1 MIKKMLATT
10 ALVALMSGP
19 AIAASSTTET
29 TAAQTTAPAASAA
42 AGSSMRFQS
51 IDTIDTK
58 QIRGYLASNLMG
70 HSVYA
75 SAAEDAD
82 RIGEVDDAVVG
93 EDGSIKAVII
103 GVGGFL
109 GMGEKKVA
117 VDFSRLSMEKSG
129 EDDFRLVAALSKE
142 ELEKAGAY
150 EAPERSSAADPAD
163 KAPVTKESTVNNVPA
178 TSTVATVDKEATT
191 TATEPKN
198 TRESFME
205 GRTKLGS
212 EQIEATTLDGA
223 WAYDSE
229 YNHIGEVGEVLMTAD
244 GKIDA
249 MVIDVGGFL
258 GLGEKPV
265 AMAFKEVEL
274 YRNESDEIAVV
285 VPYTEEQLDTATA
298 YDADSYAEKS
308 EGMLLTPMN

>member
-19 AIAASSTTET
+19 AIAASD
-29 TAAQTTAPAASAA
+29 AQTN
-42 AGSSMRFQS
+42 MRFES
-51 IDTIDTK
+51 VDTIGAK

-75 SAAEDAD
+75 STAEDAD
-82 RIGEVDDAVVG
+82 RIGEIDDAIVG

-109 GMGEKKVA
+109 GMGEKNVA
-117 VDFSRLSMEKSG
+117 VDFSRLSFEKAG
-129 EDDFRLVAALSKE
+129 DDEYRLVSALTKE

-150 EAPERSSAADPAD
+150 EAPERTTSLDD
-163 KAPVTKESTVNNVPA
+163 KTPTTKESTANNVPA
-178 TSTVATVDKEATT
+178 TSTVAAVDKDATT

-198 TRESFME
+198 NRESFME
-205 GRTKLGS
+205 GRKKLSS
-212 EQIEATTLDGA
+212 EKIEAATLDGA
-223 WAYDSE
+223 WAYDTKF
-229 YNHIGEVGEVLMTAD
+229 NHIGEVGEVLVTAD

-249 MVIDVGGFL
+249 MVVDVGGFL

-265 AMAFKEVEL
+265 AMAFKEVEM
-274 YRNESDEIAVV
+274 YRNESDEIAVI

-298 YDADSYAEKS
+298 YDADGYAKKT

>member
-19 AIAASSTTET
+19 AIAASTD
-29 TAAQTTAPAASAA
+29 AQTN
-42 AGSSMRFQS
+42 MRFDS
-51 IDTIDTK
+51 VDTIGAK
-58 QIRGYLASNLMG
+58 QVRGYLASNLMG

-75 SAAEDAD
+75 STADDAD
-82 RIGEVDDAVVG
+82 RIGEIDDAVVS

-109 GMGEKKVA
+109 GMGEKDVA
-117 VDFSRLSMEKSG
+117 VDFTRLSFEKTG
-129 EDDFRLVAALSKE
+129 DNEYRLVSALTKE

-150 EAPERSSAADPAD
+150 EAPERSSAMNGKTD
-163 KAPVTKESTVNNVPA
+163 KEPMKKESTANNVPA
-178 TSTVATVDKEATT
+178 TSTVAAVDKDATT
-191 TATEPKN
+191 TATTPEN

-205 GRTKLGS
+205 GRSKLSS
-212 EQIEATTLDGA
+212 EKIEATTLDGA
-223 WAYDSE
+223 WAYDSN
-229 YNHIGEVGEVLMTAD
+229 YNRIGEVGDVLVTAD

-265 AMAFKEVEL
+265 AMAFQDVEL
-274 YRNESDEIAVV
+274 YRNESDEISVI
-285 VPYTEEQLDTATA
+285 VPYTEEQLDAATA
-298 YDADSYAEKS
+298 YDAGTYAEKS
-308 EGMLLTPMN
+308 DGMLLTPMN

>member
-19 AIAASSTTET
+19 AIAASTD
-29 TAAQTTAPAASAA
+29 AQTN
-42 AGSSMRFQS
+42 MRFDS
-51 IDTIDTK
+51 VDTIGAK
-58 QIRGYLASNLMG
+58 QVRGYLASNLMG

-75 SAAEDAD
+75 STADDAD
-82 RIGEVDDAVVG
+82 RIGEIDDAVVS

-109 GMGEKKVA
+109 GMGEKDVA
-117 VDFSRLSMEKSG
+117 VDFTRLSFEKTG
-129 EDDFRLVAALSKE
+129 DNEYRLVSALTKE

-150 EAPERSSAADPAD
+150 EAPERSSAMDGKTD
-163 KAPVTKESTVNNVPA
+163 KEPMKKESTANNVPA
-178 TSTVATVDKEATT
+178 TSTVAAVDKDATT
-191 TATEPKN
+191 TATAPEN

-205 GRTKLGS
+205 GRSKLSS
-212 EQIEATTLDGA
+212 EKIEATTLDGA
-223 WAYDSE
+223 WAYDSN
-229 YNHIGEVGEVLMTAD
+229 YNRIGEVGDVLMTAD

-265 AMAFKEVEL
+265 AMAFQDVEL
-274 YRNESDEIAVV
+274 YRNESDEISVI
-285 VPYTEEQLDTATA
+285 VPYTEEQLDGATA
-298 YDADSYAEKS
+298 YDAGTYADKS
-308 EGMLLTPMN
+308 DGMLLTPMN

>member
-1 MIKKMLATT
+1 MFKKLLATT

-19 AIAASSTTET
+19 AIAASTDAET
-29 TAAQTTAPAASAA
+29 T
-42 AGSSMRFQS
+42 MRFNS
-51 IDTIDTK
+51 VDTIGAK
-58 QIRGYLASNLMG
+58 QVRGYLASNLMG

-75 SAAEDAD
+75 SAAEDAE
-82 RIGEVDDAVVG
+82 RIGEIDDAIVG

-109 GMGEKKVA
+109 GMGEKNVA
-117 VDFSRLSMEKSG
+117 VDFNRLSVEKTG
-129 EDDFRLVAALSKE
+129 DGDEFRLVSALTKE

-150 EAPERSSAADPAD
+150 EAPERTGSADE
-163 KAPVTKESTVNNVPA
+163 KMPVTKESTANNVPA

-205 GRTKLGS
+205 GRTKLSS
-212 EQIEATTLDGA
+212 EKLEAETLSGA
-223 WAYDSE
+223 WAYDSK

-274 YRNESDEIAVV
+274 YRNESDEIAVI

-298 YDADSYAEKS
+298 YDADTYADKS

>member
-1 MIKKMLATT
+1 MFKKMLATT

-19 AIAASSTTET
+19 AIAASTDAET
-29 TAAQTTAPAASAA
+29 
-42 AGSSMRFQS
+42 SMRFNS
-51 IDTIDTK
+51 VDTVGAK
-58 QIRGYLASNLMG
+58 QVRGYLASNLMG

-75 SAAEDAD
+75 STAEDAD
-82 RIGEVDDAVVG
+82 RIGEIDDAVVG

-109 GMGEKKVA
+109 GMGEKDVA
-117 VDFSRLSMEKSG
+117 VDFSRLSFEKTG
-129 EDDFRLVAALSKE
+129 DDEYRLVSALSKE

-150 EAPERSSAADPAD
+150 EAPDRTNALDNKEPM
-163 KAPVTKESTVNNVPA
+163 TKESTANNVPA
-178 TSTVATVDKEATT
+178 TSTVAAVDKDATT
-191 TATEPKN
+191 TATMPEN
-198 TRESFME
+198 SRESFME

-212 EQIEATTLDGA
+212 EKLEAGTLDGA
-223 WAYDSE
+223 WAYDSN
-229 YNHIGEVGEVLMTAD
+229 YNHIGEVGEVLVSAD

-274 YRNESDEIAVV
+274 YRNESEEIAVI
-285 VPYTEEQLDTATA
+285 VPYTEEQLDSATA
-298 YDADSYAEKS
+298 YDADGYAEKS
-308 EGMLLTPMN
+308 DGMLLTPMN

>member
-1 MIKKMLATT
+1 MFKKLLATT

-19 AIAASSTTET
+19 AIAASTDAET
-29 TAAQTTAPAASAA
+29 T
-42 AGSSMRFQS
+42 MRFNS
-51 IDTIDTK
+51 VDTIGAK
-58 QIRGYLASNLMG
+58 QVRGYLASNLMG

-75 SAAEDAD
+75 SAAEDAE
-82 RIGEVDDAVVG
+82 RIGEIDDAIVG

-109 GMGEKKVA
+109 GMGEKNVA
-117 VDFSRLSMEKSG
+117 VDFNRLSFEKTG
-129 EDDFRLVAALSKE
+129 DGDEFRLVSALTKE

-150 EAPERSSAADPAD
+150 EAPERTGSADG
-163 KAPVTKESTVNNVPA
+163 KMPVTKESTANNVPA

-205 GRTKLGS
+205 GRTKLSS
-212 EQIEATTLDGA
+212 EKLEAETLNGA
-223 WAYDSE
+223 WAYDSK

-274 YRNESDEIAVV
+274 YRNESDEIAVI

-298 YDADSYAEKS
+298 YDADTYADKS

>member
-19 AIAASSTTET
+19 AIAASTD
-29 TAAQTTAPAASAA
+29 AQTN
-42 AGSSMRFQS
+42 MRFES
-51 IDTIDTK
+51 VDTIGAK
-58 QIRGYLASNLMG
+58 QVRGYLASNLMG

-75 SAAEDAD
+75 STAEDAD
-82 RIGEVDDAVVG
+82 RIGEIDDAIVG

-109 GMGEKKVA
+109 GMGEKNVA
-117 VDFSRLSMEKSG
+117 VDFSRLSFETTG
-129 EDDFRLVAALSKE
+129 DDEYRLVSALSKE

-150 EAPERSSAADPAD
+150 EAPERASAMN
-163 KAPVTKESTVNNVPA
+163 KESTAKNVPA
-178 TSTVATVDKEATT
+178 TSTVAAVDKDATT

-198 TRESFME
+198 DRESFME

-212 EQIEATTLDGA
+212 EQMEAETLNGA
-223 WAYDSE
+223 WAYDRNF
-229 YNHIGEVGEVLMTAD
+229 NHIGEIGEVLVTAD

-249 MVIDVGGFL
+249 MVVDVGGFL

-274 YRNESDEIAVV
+274 YRNESDDIAVV

-298 YDADSYAEKS
+298 YDADGYAKKS
-308 EGMLLTPMN
+308 DGMLLTPMN

>member
-1 MIKKMLATT
+1 MKMFKKLLATT

-19 AIAASSTTET
+19 AMAASTDAET
-29 TAAQTTAPAASAA
+29 T
-42 AGSSMRFQS
+42 MRFNS
-51 IDTIDTK
+51 VDTIGAK
-58 QIRGYLASNLMG
+58 QVRGYLASNLMG

-75 SAAEDAD
+75 SAAEDAE
-82 RIGEVDDAVVG
+82 RIGEIDDAIVG

-109 GMGEKKVA
+109 GMGEKNVA
-117 VDFSRLSMEKSG
+117 VDFNRLSFEKTG
-129 EDDFRLVAALSKE
+129 DGDEFRLVSALTKE

-150 EAPERSSAADPAD
+150 EASERTGSADE
-163 KAPVTKESTVNNVPA
+163 KMPVTKESTANNVPA

-205 GRTKLGS
+205 GRTKLSS
-212 EQIEATTLDGA
+212 EKLEAETLTGA

-229 YNHIGEVGEVLMTAD
+229 YNHIGEVGEVLVTAD

-249 MVIDVGGFL
+249 MVIEVGGFL

-274 YRNESDEIAVV
+274 YRNESDEIAVIG
-285 VPYTEEQLDTATA
+285 PYTEEQLDTATA
-298 YDADSYAEKS
+298 YDADTYADKS

>member
-1 MIKKMLATT
+1 MFKKLLATT

-19 AIAASSTTET
+19 AMAASTDAET
-29 TAAQTTAPAASAA
+29 T
-42 AGSSMRFQS
+42 MRFNS
-51 IDTIDTK
+51 VDTIGAK
-58 QIRGYLASNLMG
+58 QVRGYLASNLMG

-75 SAAEDAD
+75 SAAEDAE
-82 RIGEVDDAVVG
+82 RIGEIDDAIVG

-109 GMGEKKVA
+109 GMGEKNVA
-117 VDFSRLSMEKSG
+117 VDFNRLSFEKTG
-129 EDDFRLVAALSKE
+129 DGDEFRLVSALTKE

-150 EAPERSSAADPAD
+150 EASERTGSADE
-163 KAPVTKESTVNNVPA
+163 KMPVTKESTANNVPA

-205 GRTKLGS
+205 GRTKLSS
-212 EQIEATTLDGA
+212 EKLEAETLTGA

-229 YNHIGEVGEVLMTAD
+229 YNHIGEVGEVLVTAD

-274 YRNESDEIAVV
+274 YRNESDEIAVI

-298 YDADSYAEKS
+298 YDADTYADKS

>member
-1 MIKKMLATT
+1 MFKKLLATT

-19 AIAASSTTET
+19 AIAASTDAET
-29 TAAQTTAPAASAA
+29 N
-42 AGSSMRFQS
+42 MRFNS
-51 IDTIDTK
+51 VDTIGAK
-58 QIRGYLASNLMG
+58 QVRGYLASNLMG

-75 SAAEDAD
+75 SAAEDAE
-82 RIGEVDDAVVG
+82 RIGEIDDAVVG

-109 GMGEKKVA
+109 GMGEKNVA
-117 VDFSRLSMEKSG
+117 VDFSRLSFEKTG
-129 EDDFRLVAALSKE
+129 DGDEFRLVSALTKE

-150 EAPERSSAADPAD
+150 EAPQRDTKLDDKIEKDPA
-163 KAPVTKESTVNNVPA
+163 KNEPMKKESTVNNVPA
-178 TSTVATVDKEATT
+178 TSTVAAVDKDATT
-191 TATEPKN
+191 TAKTPEN
-198 TRESFME
+198 TRESFMD
-205 GRTKLGS
+205 GRTKLSS
-212 EQIEATTLDGA
+212 EKIEANTLDGA

-229 YNHIGEVGEVLMTAD
+229 YNHIGEIGDVLVTAD

-274 YRNESDEIAVV
+274 YKNDSDEIAVV
-285 VPYTEEQLDTATA
+285 VPYTKKQLDTATA
-298 YDADSYAEKS
+298 YDADGYAKKS